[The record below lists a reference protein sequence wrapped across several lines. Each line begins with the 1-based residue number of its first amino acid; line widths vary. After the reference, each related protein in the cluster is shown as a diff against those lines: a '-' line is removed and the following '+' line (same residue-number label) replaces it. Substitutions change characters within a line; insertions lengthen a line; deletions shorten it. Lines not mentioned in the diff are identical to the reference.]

1 MSASTNLPAAKS
13 VFRRFIGGNGG
24 NVAMITA
31 LAAIPLLASVGIAVD
46 YVRGVRAHSE
56 IQQVADAAALAAAAQ
71 TAFVGTTTSAR
82 LVERQNVATAYL
94 TNELAKVQDI
104 VIVSKSAVAGPNTV
118 DVTVSAK
125 VKGSFLNVLNALP
138 SGGTPTDKDVN
149 LSVHSKVGYKKDSY
163 ICLLS
168 LNPSAS
174 EAIYFQGNSEF
185 MASCGVQSNSNS
197 NSAIKTWGNAY
208 AEAESFCAVGGWVG
222 SGFSPDPSGC
232 SAAMT
237 DPYASIV
244 MPTPA
249 ATCDA
254 AHTNATV
261 KKVTATLTEGTYCG
275 GLHITTGGIANL
287 SPGLYIIKNGTLDVD
302 AQSTLSAPLGVVFY
316 LTGNSTYVDVKS
328 GATITIKAPIA
339 TSTVAS
345 TLLYKGMAIMQ
356 DKNTGVG
363 NTNYLYSKGGVNI
376 EGAWYAPKQKLV
388 VWANGDLNP
397 TSSYFPMIVDTL
409 NMNGTATLYVKLDY
423 SAAGYVEPT
432 QLKSNSSVLIT
443 Q

>member
-104 VIVSKSAVAGPNTV
+104 EIVSKSATAGPNTV

-138 SGGTPTDKDVN
+138 SGGTPTDKDID
-149 LSVHSKVGYKKDSY
+149 LSIHSKVGYKKDSY

-244 MPTPA
+244 MPTVGA
-249 ATCDA
+249 CTY
-254 AHTNATV
+254 TNKQV
-261 KKVTATLTEGTYCG
+261 KSTTSSLTAGTYCG
-275 GLHITTGGIANL
+275 GLDIRTHGVANL
-287 SPGLYIIKNGTLDVD
+287 APGLYIIKDGQLAVD
-302 AQSTLSAPLGVVFY
+302 SNSTLSAPVGVVFY
-316 LTGNSTYVDVKS
+316 LTGNSTYVNVQS
-328 GATITIKAPIA
+328 GATLTIKAPIA
-339 TSTVAS
+339 SSTVTST
-345 TLLYKGMAIMQ
+345 LPYKGMAIMQ
-356 DKNTGVG
+356 DKTTGVG

-376 EGAWYAPKQKLV
+376 EGAWYAPNQKLV

-423 SAAGYVEPT
+423 SAAGYAEPT
-432 QLKSNSSVLIT
+432 QLKQNSSVLIT